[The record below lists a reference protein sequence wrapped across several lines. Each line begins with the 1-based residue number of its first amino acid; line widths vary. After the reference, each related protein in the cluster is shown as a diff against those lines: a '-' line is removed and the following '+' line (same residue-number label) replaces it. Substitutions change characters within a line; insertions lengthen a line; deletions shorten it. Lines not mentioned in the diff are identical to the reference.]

1 MKRSGIGSA
10 DISEVDFIVD
20 SSNGDDE
27 NEDKR
32 RRRCRIIHSFRRT
45 LFVFATLFILAMTT
59 PSREEISV
67 ISEVPSCT
75 NTPWKADE
83 DLRGKC
89 PESFK
94 SVPSAT
100 SIPQCAISC
109 CEDLDCITWQ
119 YRADVGCLQGGD
131 VRLGMEK
138 DGVPAW
144 CSDHAPRRWH
154 GQRLVPKHGKKDE
167 KKEDQDKIRKYACDE
182 ATYNPNEEVGQCFGL
197 GDVRPDGSGSA
208 VECMRACC
216 SDEKCG
222 AWQWNEDLGCFYS
235 KNMHSCQGVG
245 DPVAFEPFVGRRKR
259 LASRSYTGP
268 GGKVWQMNMT

>member
-1 MKRSGIGSA
+1 MKRFGIRDDA
-10 DISEVDFIVD
+10 IVD
-20 SSNGDDE
+20 SSSGGDG

-32 RRRCRIIHSFRRT
+32 RRRCRIINSLRRT
-45 LFVFATLFILAMTT
+45 LILSSFATLSLIFLAMTT
-59 PSREEISV
+59 RSREVTSV
-67 ISEVPSCT
+67 IEVPSCT
-75 NTPWKADE
+75 NAPWKSDE

-94 SVPSAT
+94 SIPSAK
-100 SIPQCAISC
+100 SITQCATSC
-109 CEDLDCITWQ
+109 CEDLNCITWQ

-154 GQRLVPKHGKKDE
+154 GQRLVPKRGKKDE
-167 KKEDQDKIRKYACDE
+167 KKEDRDDDTRKYACDE
-182 ATYNPNEEVGQCFGL
+182 ATYNPNEEAGQCFGL

-222 AWQWNEDLGCFYS
+222 AWQWSEDLGCFYS

-268 GGKVWQMNMT
+268 GGKVWQMKLI